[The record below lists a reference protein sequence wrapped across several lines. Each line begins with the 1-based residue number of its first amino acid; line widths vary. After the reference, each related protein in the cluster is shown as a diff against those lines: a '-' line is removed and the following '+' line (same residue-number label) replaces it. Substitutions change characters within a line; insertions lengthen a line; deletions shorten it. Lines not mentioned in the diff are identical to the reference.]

1 MRYFSI
7 SFIIILPLIFGQFQ
21 KTENRK
27 SKQEFLTAASKK
39 IIVFEE
45 IEHSIIN
52 LKENEKRIEF
62 EISYFEYK
70 IKFSLNKE
78 NESSNLNID
87 KMYLETDFNF
97 TYDTDLESAINEIK
111 LLKSKINN
119 DIILFLP
126 TTTEEF
132 MTFQLI
138 KYESQTKTFENGKF
152 TIDTHEYD
160 NVSNFYLT
168 NSIKLNLTNKKFEIS
183 IGDFKKNGEFRTLK
197 ELKIR

>member
-7 SFIIILPLIFGQFQ
+7 SLIILTHILGQFQ

-27 SKQEFLTAASKK
+27 SKQEFKTSLSEK
-39 IIVFEE
+39 IIIFEE

-70 IKFSLNKE
+70 MKFSLNKE
-78 NESSNLNID
+78 NESSNMKID
-87 KMYLETDFNF
+87 KMSVETDFNF

-126 TTTEEF
+126 MTTEEF

-152 TIDTHEYD
+152 TIDTHKYD

-168 NSIKLNLTNKKFEIS
+168 NSIKLNLINKKFQIS

>member
-70 IKFSLNKE
+70 IKVSLNKE